1 MNFNINL
8 GEWVDKML
16 EKYEKSAKSR
26 FLINWLVVCLTL
38 FALASF
44 INAIKWW

>member
-1 MNFNINL
+1 MNFNINF
-8 GEWVDKML
+8 EAWVVQML
-16 EKYEKSAKSR
+16 DKYEQSPKVR
-26 FLINWLVVCLTL
+26 FLINWLVFCLMV

>member
-1 MNFNINL
+1 MDDYSKIL
-8 GEWVDKML
+8 ADMVDKVGKMQN
-16 EKYEKSAKSR
+16 SR
-26 FLINWLVVCLTL
+26 YWSLWLIGLL

>member
-1 MNFNINL
+1 MNFNIDL
-8 GEWVDKML
+8 GQWVVKML
-16 EKYEKSAKSR
+16 EKYENSIKVR
-26 FLINWLVVCLTL
+26 FLVNWLVVCLTF